1 MTLRSISI
9 GKRMI
14 AIIAILLII
23 IGALL
28 AAVYFAA
35 RNVKEAGITDAE
47 SVMLEGQKE
56 KIKLGTQTM
65 AAALSKALLGISDR
79 QQQHDIIHDNIQDY
93 RFEEDKSGYY
103 FTYIGTVIFMH
114 PTLPQREGEDLGQT
128 ADANGVYYVKEL
140 YENARN
146 GGGFVEFVF
155 PKPPS
160 MEQAPKLA
168 YVEYISG
175 TDIWISTGIY
185 IDNIDAYKADMEE
198 RMTQSLNSM
207 MIVII
212 GSILGLIVLI
222 IIPLCAMTMK
232 SITSPLRA
240 TVKTAEDLA
249 AGNLSVS
256 LEVQGTD
263 EIAVLQ
269 NVFLSMAKNLK
280 TSTDDLHAN
289 LSRITETSERL
300 NGTVSQSASELGNI
314 TEHINAI
321 QTKAD
326 SQMAAAQETSAST
339 EDIIRNIDSLNVA
352 VQSQSNFITRS
363 SEAIEQM
370 VANNNSIRSVV
381 VETGK
386 ITSTLSDSSETGRK
400 TLSKLVEELKEIHE
414 RAEALQDTNTTI
426 NNIASQTNILAMNAA
441 IEAAHAGESGKGF
454 AVVAGEIRKLAES
467 SAKGSA
473 SISSEI
479 KSMEKAIDAI
489 NKVSDETVET
499 MDNIFKEI
507 SNMGSSFELVN
518 HAVEEQSTGGAQ
530 ILSALK
536 NIQETTGQV
545 RDGTNGIHE
554 KSGVIHEEVNK
565 LKGISLEITESVRE
579 VRLASNNI
587 AVSLED
593 ARKFAGRG

>member
-1 MTLRSISI
+1 
-9 GKRMI
+9 MI